1 MIKPGSYE
9 IPSWAIAILFW
20 RKVQDVESQV
30 RVRRPKS
37 RSRRRG
43 MSVNKLRRWKGLA
56 VMAIVVL
63 GIVLAASSPS
73 QARKEGGG
81 GHPGGWFAHH
91 DVHDHFGHERA
102 GFGFGGAL
110 PYYPYYG
117 YYPYYP
123 PYDPIPYGY
132 QAPVYCGITAR
143 VTGRTTR
150 A

>member
-1 MIKPGSYE
+1 
-9 IPSWAIAILFW
+9 
-20 RKVQDVESQV
+20 
-30 RVRRPKS
+30 
-37 RSRRRG
+37 

-123 PYDPIPYGY
+123 PYDPIAYGY
-132 QAPVYCGITAR
+132 QAPVYWYYCPSYGACYPS
-143 VTGRTTR
+143 VTSCPQTWVP
-150 A
+150 ALAS